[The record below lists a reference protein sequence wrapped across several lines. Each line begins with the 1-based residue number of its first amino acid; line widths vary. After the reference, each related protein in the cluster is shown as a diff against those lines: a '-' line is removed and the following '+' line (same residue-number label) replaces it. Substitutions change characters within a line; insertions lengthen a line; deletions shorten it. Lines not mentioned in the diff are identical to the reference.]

1 MGGGAKTQAVLE
13 EVPTP
18 RDMKKSPG
26 GCREGNGAVRGQG
39 LQGGGPHAGP
49 GKAEIPHSAPG
60 PACSPQPAAHR
71 QAHRVHTCVHTC
83 AGILNH
89 RHAHTSTWACSAPSG
104 RPGAQRGPQQPHP
117 SGPGWEGSWLPHLPH
132 QAEGR
137 LPGQTPGLGS
147 QGRAGTSHHY
157 PASRLS
163 RACRGP
169 APHLGALGCQGP
181 WRGGGALTNEG
192 HGLGVDDAAGQQ
204 VEVIL
209 LPVHH
214 HGVAGVVAAL
224 GTETAE
230 CPGAPGLG
238 APTLGGPARPQVH
251 SGSALAPGAW
261 QPPPGCLGWRF
272 CPLGPGRC
280 RLCLD
285 SGWALA
291 WSGAAGSRPCPWN
304 RRRGLAEG
312 PGPACSQ
319 GPHCVSPRKWPPQPL
334 ILGALL

>member
-137 LPGQTPGLGS
+137 LPGQGRDLTPLPGK
-147 QGRAGTSHHY
+147 
-157 PASRLS
+157 
-163 RACRGP
+163 
-169 APHLGALGCQGP
+169 
-181 WRGGGALTNEG
+181 
-192 HGLGVDDAAGQQ
+192 Q
-204 VEVIL
+204 VEQG
-209 LPVHH
+209 LP
-214 HGVAGVVAAL
+214 GPSPA
-224 GTETAE
+224 
-230 CPGAPGLG
+230 
-238 APTLGGPARPQVH
+238 LGGPGLPR
-251 SGSALAPGAW
+251 SLAG
-261 QPPPGCLGWRF
+261 
-272 CPLGPGRC
+272 
-280 RLCLD
+280 
-285 SGWALA
+285 
-291 WSGAAGSRPCPWN
+291 
-304 RRRGLAEG
+304 RRGTH
-312 PGPACSQ
+312 Q
-319 GPHCVSPRKWPPQPL
+319 
-334 ILGALL
+334 